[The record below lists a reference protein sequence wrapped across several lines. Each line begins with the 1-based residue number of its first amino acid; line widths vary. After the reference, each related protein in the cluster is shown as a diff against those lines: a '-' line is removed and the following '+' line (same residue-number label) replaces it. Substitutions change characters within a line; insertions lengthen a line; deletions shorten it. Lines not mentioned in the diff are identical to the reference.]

1 MRNSRATGAAPGWTW
16 NDRSHRPE
24 TNLAR
29 RESASPGGPGVLAV
43 SEPLVDVRDL
53 VFRYGAT
60 EVLHSISF
68 RLNKGEII
76 GLLGPNGAGKSTTI
90 KIIAGIISQTSGHVA
105 VCGLSLPQSALAVK
119 ERIGYV
125 PEAAG
130 LFESLSGQE
139 FLELS
144 GRLHDVEEGTLQSR
158 IASVLE
164 RFDLTKDRLRRLE
177 AYSKGMRQKILIG
190 AALLHNPQL
199 ILLDEPLTGLDVDA
213 QILVKDLI
221 AALAK
226 DGRTILYSSHILE
239 VVERICDRVLI
250 IHNGDLVADASV
262 QELRDSTRQ
271 SNLEDVFRQLTH
283 KDGAADSDMA
293 GIIEKLRS

>member
-1 MRNSRATGAAPGWTW
+1 VT
-16 NDRSHRPE
+16 
-24 TNLAR
+24 TN
-29 RESASPGGPGVLAV
+29 PPI
-43 SEPLVDVRDL
+43 VDVSNL
-53 VFRYGAT
+53 VFKYGGA

-68 RLNKGEII
+68 HLNKGEII

-90 KIIAGIISQTSGHVA
+90 KIIAGILSQTSGHVS
-105 VCGLSLPQSALAVK
+105 VCGLSLPQSAIAVK

-144 GRLHDVEEGTLQSR
+144 GRLHDVEEDTLQER
-158 IASVLE
+158 IKSVLE
-164 RFDLTKDRLRRLE
+164 RFELTKDRLRRLE

-213 QILVKDLI
+213 QIMVKDLI

-226 DGRTILYSSHILE
+226 DGKTILYSSHILE
-239 VVERICDRVLI
+239 VVERICDRIMI
-250 IHNGDLVADASV
+250 IHKGDLIADAPI
-262 QELRDSTRQ
+262 QELRDATHQ
-271 SNLEDVFRQLTH
+271 ANLEDVFRQLTH
-283 KDGAADSDMA
+283 KEGTTASDMS

>member
-1 MRNSRATGAAPGWTW
+1 M
-16 NDRSHRPE
+16 
-24 TNLAR
+24 
-29 RESASPGGPGVLAV
+29 
-43 SEPLVDVRDL
+43 SEAIVDINNL

-90 KIIAGIISQTSGHVA
+90 KIISGIMAQTSGHVS
-105 VCGLSLPQSALAVK
+105 VCGLSLPESAITVK

-144 GRLHDVEEGTLQSR
+144 GRLHDVEEETLQAR
-158 IASVLE
+158 IKSVLD
-164 RFDLTKDRLRRLE
+164 RFGLSNDRLRRLE
-177 AYSKGMRQKILIG
+177 SYSKGMRQKILIG

-213 QILVKDLI
+213 QIMVKDLI
-221 AALAK
+221 SALAR
-226 DGRTILYSSHILE
+226 DGKTILYSSHILE

-250 IHNGDLVADASV
+250 IHKGDLIADASV
-262 QELRDSTRQ
+262 QQLRASTQ
-271 SNLEDVFRQLTH
+271 QANLEDVFRQLTH
-283 KDGAADSDMA
+283 KDGAPESDMS

>member
-1 MRNSRATGAAPGWTW
+1 M
-16 NDRSHRPE
+16 
-24 TNLAR
+24 
-29 RESASPGGPGVLAV
+29 
-43 SEPLVDVRDL
+43 
-53 VFRYGAT
+53 
-60 EVLHSISF
+60 
-68 RLNKGEII
+68 

-90 KIIAGIISQTSGHVA
+90 KILAGILSQSSGHVA
-105 VCGLSLPQSALAVK
+105 VCGLRLPESALSVK

-144 GRLHDVEEGTLQSR
+144 GRLHNVEEATLQAR
-158 IASVLE
+158 IKGVLE
-164 RFDLTKDRLRRLE
+164 RFDLAKDRLRRLE

-190 AALLHNPQL
+190 AALLHNPQV

-221 AALAK
+221 SALAA
-226 DGRTILYSSHILE
+226 DGKTILYSSHVLE

-250 IHNGDLVADASV
+250 IHNGDVIADGSI
-262 QELRDSTRQ
+262 ESLRESTHK
-271 SNLEDVFRQLTH
+271 STLEDVFRLLTH
-283 KDGAADSDMA
+283 KEGAATSDMSS
-293 GIIEKLRS
+293 IVERLRS